1 VLLLSSF
8 VFAQASTE
16 RLVAEGQ
23 VSPALEKSLCGLIG
37 KIGGRTRQIHAHKLL
52 DYL

>member
-1 VLLLSSF
+1 MLLLSSF
-8 VFAQASTE
+8 VFAQALAE

-37 KIGGRTRQIHAHKLL
+37 KIGRRTRQIHAHKLL